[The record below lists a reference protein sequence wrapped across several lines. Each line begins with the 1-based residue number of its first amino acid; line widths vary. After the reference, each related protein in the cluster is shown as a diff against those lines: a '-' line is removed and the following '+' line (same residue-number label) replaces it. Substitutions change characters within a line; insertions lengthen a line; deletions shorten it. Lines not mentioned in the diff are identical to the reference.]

1 MLFFSK
7 NLNHIRDL
15 FENNSK
21 MKSWEDLRGK
31 LDLDDNKKFYWKQ
44 IIHAI
49 PRAWKEKFL
58 ECGDNISDLIIN
70 EHHLIKKHQIYC
82 LEKLNS
88 RELYNMQ
95 LTLNVEKLT
104 TQAYFEKNFQNLEL
118 EWKDIYNLSRRVT
131 INTNLRIFQYK
142 LLHNILYLNEMLYKF
157 GKKVSPLCSF
167 FMGEPESPIH
177 LFHSYT
183 KTNILWTQLQH
194 SFQNV

>member
-21 MKSWEDLRGK
+21 MKSWKDLRGK

-70 EHHLIKKHQIYC
+70 EHH
-82 LEKLNS
+82 
-88 RELYNMQ
+88 
-95 LTLNVEKLT
+95 
-104 TQAYFEKNFQNLEL
+104 
-118 EWKDIYNLSRRVT
+118 
-131 INTNLRIFQYK
+131 
-142 LLHNILYLNEMLYKF
+142 
-157 GKKVSPLCSF
+157 
-167 FMGEPESPIH
+167 
-177 LFHSYT
+177 
-183 KTNILWTQLQH
+183 
-194 SFQNV
+194 